1 MPESLSTTLVR
12 LIVPII
18 ELEVNCTSTIGNIL
32 LLEVTKVMFGSGI
45 PVASQSN
52 VTSELSMTETTVP
65 SSRVEFMIVGDSER
79 RET

>member
-1 MPESLSTTLVR
+1 M
-12 LIVPII
+12 PII

-45 PVASQSN
+45 PVASQPN
-52 VTSELSMTETTVP
+52 VTSELSMTETSVP

>member
-1 MPESLSTTLVR
+1 M
-12 LIVPII
+12 PII
-18 ELEVNCTSTIGNIL
+18 ELEVNCTSTTSNIL

-45 PVASQSN
+45 PVASQLN

-65 SSRVEFMIVGDSER
+65 CSRVEFMIVGDSER